1 MMGSEQVSHALLR
14 SERRLRV
21 EVVATHRPMKN
32 EDAIS
37 PRRVATICMPMFVSP
52 LPGIHKHDRAW
63 IRSHAD
69 FRPRRACDIAARPG
83 PELAVA

>member
-1 MMGSEQVSHALLR
+1 M
-14 SERRLRV
+14 
-21 EVVATHRPMKN
+21 EVVDTHRPMKN

-37 PRRVATICMPMFVSP
+37 PRRVAAIFMPMLVSP

-69 FRPRRACDIAARPG
+69 FRPRRACDINRSPVTRA
-83 PELAVA
+83 AVAWCPRGVVRSGGLPS